1 MLKDQLK
8 LLRDKKSLTKK
19 EVAQAIGITE
29 RAYIA
34 YEYGERDVS
43 TDTLIKIAQYYN
55 VSTDYLLGIEQ
66 KEPLDPIDLL
76 NLDIQDKALIRSYA
90 SLSPAKRKEFL
101 KILKDLA
108 TGAEIQLTV
117 KKAEPEAK
125 KERHTATFQQ
135 LEESATEEEA
145 KKGA

>member
-43 TDTLIKIAQYYN
+43 TDTLIKIA
-55 VSTDYLLGIEQ
+55 
-66 KEPLDPIDLL
+66 
-76 NLDIQDKALIRSYA
+76 
-90 SLSPAKRKEFL
+90 
-101 KILKDLA
+101 
-108 TGAEIQLTV
+108 
-117 KKAEPEAK
+117 KKFGTTYQE
-125 KERHTATFQQ
+125 
-135 LEESATEEEA
+135 LE
-145 KKGA
+145 KNKLYI